1 MYILIIILTTLVVLH
16 FLTKIPMFQKYE
28 NYENYDETT
37 CLALAQKNQANL
49 ESLQKD
55 VNALLELQSKVQS
68 VQSTT
73 DSNSKQLSSLV
84 DQVYKTPV

>member
-1 MYILIIILTTLVVLH
+1 MYILIIVLSTLIVLH
-16 FLTKIPMFQKYE
+16 FLTKHKIKTIE

-49 ESLQKD
+49 ESLQAD
-55 VNALLELQSKVQS
+55 VTTLLALQSKIQS

-73 DSNSKQLSSLV
+73 DSNTKQLSSLV
-84 DQVYKTPV
+84 DQVYKTPT